1 MSMFYTVNI
10 LVQICFIKPGKVMGM
25 GQNQLLGFV
34 SQLLFEIYSLKW
46 WYKFQFQSIFG
57 TWKFRNIYYCPFSSC

>member
-1 MSMFYTVNI
+1 
-10 LVQICFIKPGKVMGM
+10 MGM

>member
-1 MSMFYTVNI
+1 MSKFYTVKI

-34 SQLLFEIYSLKW
+34 SQLLFEIYSLK
-46 WYKFQFQSIFG
+46 
-57 TWKFRNIYYCPFSSC
+57 